1 MQGTDVIA
9 AARSA
14 LGPVGAY
21 LPVSF
26 STALD
31 IDQHRNA
38 AARLERAGYGA
49 AWVNEGIGG
58 KDVFAQLGILM
69 SATGRLAFGTGIAN
83 IWARA
88 AQTMHGGAAL
98 LAAAFPERLV
108 LGLGVGYPH
117 QAAASGREFGKP
129 VTTMRGYLEQMDVP
143 GFVPAPDAGYPRIV
157 AANGRRMLALAAE
170 AADGAIPAG
179 LPPEYTAYA
188 RQVLGPDRLLVAAL
202 SFVGGASQG
211 ETRAA
216 ARARVTGAPGNREA
230 RAALLAELGYA
241 ADDVETVSDRLVDS
255 MVAHGDPE
263 SVAAKVKEHLTAGAD
278 HVALLGDGSDYELAM
293 SQLERVAPALAGLG
307 VAGRRTPG
315 PSQ

>member
-1 MQGTDVIA
+1 VQSNDVIA
-9 AARSA
+9 AARRA

-31 IDQHRNA
+31 IGQHRDA
-38 AARLERAGYGA
+38 AMRLERAGYRA

-58 KDVFAQLGILM
+58 KDVFAQLGIVM

-83 IWARA
+83 IWARL

-117 QAAASGREFGKP
+117 QAAATGQEFGKP
-129 VTTMRGYLEQMDVP
+129 VETMRGYLERMDVP
-143 GFVPAPDAGYPRIV
+143 GFVPAPDAGYPRII
-157 AANGRRMLALAAE
+157 AANGPRMLALAGE

-179 LPPEYTAYA
+179 LPPEYTTRA
-188 RQVLGPDRLLVAAL
+188 RQVLAPDKLLVVGL
-202 SFVGGASQG
+202 SFIGGASPD

-216 ARARVTGAPGNREA
+216 ARARLVSAPGSGEA

-241 ADDVETVSDRLVDS
+241 ADDIEAVSDSLVDA
-255 MVAHGDPE
+255 MVAHGDPD
-263 SVAAKVKEHLTAGAD
+263 SVAAKVREHLAAGAD
-278 HVALLGDGSDYELAM
+278 HVTLLGDGSDFGTAM
-293 SQLERVAPALAGLG
+293 SHLERVAPALAGL
-307 VAGRRTPG
+307 A
-315 PSQ
+315 

>member
-1 MQGTDVIA
+1 MCMQATDVIG
-9 AARSA
+9 AARRA

-26 STALD
+26 STALN
-31 IDQHRNA
+31 IGQHRDA
-38 AARLERAGYGA
+38 ATRLERAGYGA

-58 KDVFAQLGILM
+58 KDVFAQLGVLM

-117 QAAASGREFGKP
+117 QAAATGQEFGKP
-129 VTTMRGYLEQMDVP
+129 VTTMRGYLERMDTP
-143 GFVPAPDAGYPRIV
+143 GFVPAPDAGYPRII
-157 AANGRRMLALAAE
+157 AANGPRMLALAGE
-170 AADGAIPAG
+170 VADGTIPAG
-179 LPPEYTAYA
+179 LPPEYTARA
-188 RQVLGPDRLLVAAL
+188 RQVLGPGKLLVVGL
-202 SFVGGASQG
+202 SFIGGASQD

-216 ARARVTGAPGNREA
+216 ARARVAGAPGSREA

-241 ADDVETVSDRLVDS
+241 PDDIEAVSDSLVDA
-255 MVAHGDPE
+255 MVAHGDPD
-263 SVAAKVKEHLTAGAD
+263 SVAARVREHLAAGAD
-278 HVALLGDGSDYELAM
+278 HVALLGDGSAFEAGM
-293 SQLERVAPALAGLG
+293 SQLERVAPALAGL
-307 VAGRRTPG
+307 A
-315 PSQ
+315 

>member
-1 MQGTDVIA
+1 MQASDVVG
-9 AARSA
+9 AARRA

-31 IDQHRNA
+31 IDQHRDA
-38 AARLERAGYGA
+38 AARLELAGYGA
-49 AWVNEGIGG
+49 AWVNEGVGG

-98 LAAAFPERLV
+98 LTAAFPDRLV

-117 QAAASGREFGKP
+117 QASATGQQFGKP
-129 VTTMRGYLEQMDVP
+129 VPTMRGYLEQMDVP
-143 GFVPAPDAGYPRIV
+143 GFVPAPDARYPRII
-157 AANGRRMLALAAE
+157 AANGPRMLALAGE
-170 AADGAIPAG
+170 IADGAIPAG
-179 LPPEYTAYA
+179 LPPEHTAYA
-188 RQVLGPDRLLVAAL
+188 RQVLGPDRLLVVGL
-202 SFVGGASQG
+202 PFLGGASQA
-211 ETRAA
+211 ETRVA
-216 ARARVTGAPGNREA
+216 ARARVAGAPGNREA

-241 ADDVETVSDRLVDS
+241 TDDVEAVSDRLVDS
-255 MVAHGDPE
+255 MVAHGDPD
-263 SVAAKVKEHLTAGAD
+263 SVAAKVSEHLAAGAD

-307 VAGRRTPG
+307 VTGRRTAG

>member
-1 MQGTDVIA
+1 MQTSDVIA
-9 AARSA
+9 AARRA

-26 STALD
+26 STALN
-31 IDQHRNA
+31 IGQHRDA

-69 SATGRLAFGTGIAN
+69 SATGSLAFGTGIAN

-117 QAAASGREFGKP
+117 QATATGQDFGKP
-129 VTTMRGYLEQMDVP
+129 VTTIRGYLERMDVP
-143 GFVPAPDAGYPRIV
+143 GFVPAPEAGYPRII
-157 AANGRRMLALAAE
+157 AANGPRMLALAGE
-170 AADGAIPAG
+170 VADGAIPAG
-179 LPPEYTAYA
+179 LPPEYTARA
-188 RQVLGPDRLLVAAL
+188 RQVLGPDKLLVVGL
-202 SFVGGASQG
+202 SFIGGANRD

-216 ARARVTGAPGNREA
+216 ARARVVGAPGSGEA
-230 RAALLAELGYA
+230 RAALLADLGYA
-241 ADDVETVSDRLVDS
+241 PDDIEAVSDSLVDA
-255 MVAHGDPE
+255 MVAHGDPD
-263 SVAAKVKEHLTAGAD
+263 SVAAKVREHLAAGAD
-278 HVALLGDGSDYELAM
+278 HVTLLGDGSAFEAAM
-293 SQLERVAPALAGLG
+293 SQLEHVAPALTGL
-307 VAGRRTPG
+307 A
-315 PSQ
+315 